1 MAPRITLFLPLLLC
15 LNSVSIA
22 QDNVGEESTVK
33 YPASYFGEWSPVTAQ
48 DMLDR
53 IPGLS
58 GGSSFGSSG
67 GFSRG
72 GWGGFSGGRGGGS
85 RGFGGGGSRGFGGGN
100 RGSEILINGKR
111 TAGKN
116 NSTGGQLSRIT
127 TAQVDYIE
135 IIRGTSG
142 ELDVRGSGQVINVVL
157 FETFSTSTI
166 QYQIGANQADDNTVT
181 PSGDVSYSGQL
192 GGLNFQASARSND
205 SYSMYISKENSILGD
220 FSPNDIIRD
229 VRVTE
234 GTYSTIN
241 TYLDYEINSNSS
253 GRFTAQF

>member
-1 MAPRITLFLPLLLC
+1 MAPRITLFLLLLLS
-15 LNSVSIA
+15 LNSVSVA

-72 GWGGFSGGRGGGS
+72 SRGGFSGGHS
-85 RGFGGGGSRGFGGGN
+85 GGGGWSGGGGRGFGGGN
-100 RGSEILINGKR
+100 RGSEVLINGKR

-127 TAQVDYIE
+127 KEQVDYIE
-135 IIRGTSG
+135 IIWGTSG
-142 ELDVRGSGQVINVVL
+142 ELDVRGSGQDINVVL
-157 FETFSTSTI
+157 FDTLF
-166 QYQIGANQADDNTVT
+166 
-181 PSGDVSYSGQL
+181 L
-192 GGLNFQASARSND
+192 
-205 SYSMYISKENSILGD
+205 
-220 FSPNDIIRD
+220 
-229 VRVTE
+229 
-234 GTYSTIN
+234 
-241 TYLDYEINSNSS
+241 EI
-253 GRFTAQF
+253 FHLTT